1 MDPMDIDMII
11 AAASVPAHP
20 YPSTACEIQAA
31 IGADNAAA
39 YDITAACTGM
49 IYAMNIAKAFISSGI
64 YKNVLL
70 VATDANSKFI
80 DWYDRTSCVLFGDG
94 AGALVMKES
103 VDGVDDIIAMDM
115 HSNGKD
121 GDFIK
126 MPMNGENCP
135 LVEPCAPQK
144 QKIVMQGREVY
155 KFVVTTMPESISN
168 CLEKAGLTPDDVD
181 YLIPHQ
187 ANYRIIEAMASRL
200 NYSDD
205 KIIVNLQKYG
215 NTSAASIPIAM
226 AEGIEEGKIKL
237 PCKAILSGFGAG
249 LTWGTVIV
257 RLREGIA

>member
-1 MDPMDIDMII
+1 
-11 AAASVPAHP
+11 
-20 YPSTACEIQAA
+20 
-31 IGADNAAA
+31 
-39 YDITAACTGM
+39 
-49 IYAMNIAKAFISSGI
+49 
-64 YKNVLL
+64 
-70 VATDANSKFI
+70 
-80 DWYDRTSCVLFGDG
+80 
-94 AGALVMKES
+94 MKES